1 MNASRPGKKLND
13 KSSENFHNAR
23 ERTAKMSFDYF
34 FNLFIFNGDFNAL
47 NKDSY
52 LRLNNQGEMM
62 TIEF

>member
-1 MNASRPGKKLND
+1 MIKK
-13 KSSENFHNAR
+13 KKQRENFYNAR
-23 ERTAKMSFDYF
+23 ERTAKISFDYF

-52 LRLNNQGEMM
+52 QRLNNQRGMM